1 MRMQIRAAR
10 ILASVLVLISVS
22 TSHAQDAA
30 PYAKI
35 APIEQYLM
43 DRDSEI
49 AMARSA
55 APDAIAK
62 DATILVLTRHGFGA
76 AVKGKNGWT
85 CIVDR
90 GWGGMLDYPE
100 FWNPKIRAAG
110 CLNPAASRSVLP
122 YDLKRAELIL
132 AGRSK
137 EEIIAAT
144 QTAIAKKELP
154 MLEPGAMSYM
164 MSKTN
169 YLFDQGEHAMSH
181 VMFLHG
187 GRRSIVG
194 SQPCQ
199 LSGHGRQ
206 LLVFLPRHLPATQ
219 DLPSGLRLPHHGGQ
233 MVGRHTCDAYV
244 SPTSHTILRRPST
257 RASPR
262 HHRTSTEERRTSH
275 AQDQNLR
282 THLA

>member
-1 MRMQIRAAR
+1 MRMQIAAAR
-10 ILASVLVLISVS
+10 VLASVLVLISVS

-30 PYAKI
+30 PYAKR

-43 DRDSEI
+43 DRDFEI

-137 EEIIAAT
+137 EEIIVAT
-144 QTAIAKKELP
+144 QAAIAKKELP

-169 YLFDQGEHAMSH
+169 YLFDQGDHAMSH
-181 VMFLHG
+181 VMFYTADDGASLG
-187 GRRSIVG
+187 ANLANSPVMGVNYWSF
-194 SQPCQ
+194 SPDTYPQ
-199 LSGHGRQ
+199 LKTFPR
-206 LLVFLPRHLPATQ
+206 VFVSLIMADRWSDGTPAM
-219 DLPSGLRLPHHGGQ
+219 H
-233 MVGRHTCDAYV
+233 M
-244 SPTSHTILRRPST
+244 
-257 RASPR
+257 
-262 HHRTSTEERRTSH
+262 
-275 AQDQNLR
+275 
-282 THLA
+282 